1 MNKKKLIVTM
11 IMMLLLTGCS
21 LAKPEKMVSDD
32 NRMAGVF
39 ITIGDENQI
48 VEDDTW
54 TTRGTEELTFDV
66 GTLEV
71 DKKVLIGT
79 YDEKEDTYRF
89 GDHPGFLLMEI
100 KDTTKDYPAFS
111 TISDLEDVF
120 VDKSS
125 NMKDEDTFD
134 TEVMLEAILYLPET
148 LQDKR
153 LHFYN
158 IFQSKDGTIFL
169 DGTGNSLDG
178 ATDGGRF
185 DITYEYKTTS
195 NGKGETDKVDVHVNL
210 KLFKNSKEIFINQY
224 DAQGNLLERKSLGL
238 PKENAT
244 IAWVKDA
251 SFAIVEEV
259 NDDGCKREMI
269 VHDVDEE
276 ENPFYSY
283 CIEDK
288 VDIVKKVELTF
299 E

>member
-32 NRMAGVF
+32 NRMVGVF
-39 ITIGDENQI
+39 ITIGEENQI

-54 TTRGTEELTFDV
+54 TTLGTEELTVDV
-66 GTLEV
+66 GTFEV

-79 YDEKEDTYRF
+79 YDKKEDTYRF
-89 GDHPGFLLMEI
+89 GNHQGFVCMEI
-100 KDTTKDYPAFS
+100 RDTTKDYPAFS

-120 VDKSS
+120 VEKSS
-125 NMKDEDTFD
+125 NMKDEDKFD
-134 TEVMLEAILYLPET
+134 TEVMLEATLYLPET
-148 LQDKR
+148 LQDKNLR
-153 LHFYN
+153 FYN

-178 ATDGGRF
+178 ATDDGKF
-185 DITYEYKTTS
+185 NVTYEYK
-195 NGKGETDKVDVHVNL
+195 NGEGETDKIDVHVKF

-244 IAWVKDA
+244 IAGVKDA

-259 NDDGCKREMI
+259 NDDGSKREMI
-269 VHDVDEE
+269 VHDADEE
-276 ENPFYSY
+276 ENPSYIY

-288 VDIVKKVELTF
+288 DDIVKRIELIF